1 MALLLCS
8 ELPVQAA
15 VARLDERCS
24 YGDGRKP
31 SAKKQKLRSLEP
43 SSERVCQSVRAAL
56 SSQASGG
63 GYAPYL
69 KKEDK
74 RGQPWIP

>member
-1 MALLLCS
+1 MTWLLCS
-8 ELPVQAA
+8 ELPMQAA
-15 VARLDERCS
+15 VARLDEGCS

-31 SAKKQKLRSLEP
+31 SAKKQKPRPLEP
-43 SSERVCQSVRAAL
+43 SSERVCLSDCAAL
-56 SSQASGG
+56 SSQPPGG

-69 KKEDK
+69 KKEDN

>member
-8 ELPVQAA
+8 ELPVQAT

-56 SSQASGG
+56 SSQPSGG